1 MNAAFAWKMLDWA
14 AAAADRTEAG
24 GKGWQ
29 LGLLHR
35 YGLPVPD
42 GFVIPASICRGLMA
56 SAGIYNRVG
65 EVNDLVLEECRNAV
79 TRANLPAEFV
89 ELVRGELDR
98 RGWLDTPLAVRSS
111 ATSEDSAAAS
121 FAGIYRS
128 CLNMK
133 GLEQVLEAVCEVW
146 RSLWTLQ
153 AAVYRARFGVDEQD
167 AAMAV
172 VVMPLLPARAAG
184 IAFSCDPASGRDDQ
198 FVIHAQWGLGEALVS
213 GEADGDEYRLQENVH
228 DTMLSLVDRR
238 LGGKARW
245 TVTRAEGGTET
256 VAASR
261 EAVTTQVL
269 NESQAVTL
277 GELVRDAAFALDF
290 ARPFYDIEWV
300 WDGERFWLV
309 QARPVTAMA
318 RNTYPGL
325 AGQPTIWS
333 NGNTRD
339 VVPQPLSAMDW
350 CGSRRV
356 VNQILECGYRHAGY
370 PLLPG
375 AQRAALFNG
384 RLYLNL
390 SMLMWEAW
398 DGFGVQPAVI
408 NSMAGGHQPEI
419 AVPKETWRHRLRR
432 LRYIV
437 RYVSRVTPIRRR
449 AQRVAESALSLAH
462 MWRHEY
468 LPNDPDICGAMLVE
482 HTRMLRS
489 QSELGLLQGSGGAS
503 LAMLV
508 EKLEKFLPGESYS
521 IAASLL
527 AGGEPS
533 VTAQQGYELM
543 EIAALAS
550 KDASLRAWL
559 TAENRNDD
567 EWRSLPED
575 HPFRRRFAQFL
586 ERYGHRGVYETYWRQ
601 NRWYEEPGYLL
612 DNIADLLDVD
622 APALRARQERA
633 RAEAWNRVRQ
643 AIPWW
648 RRIGLQALV
657 NAAASECVQRELARS
672 SIIALA
678 GGCRPLL
685 LHVGRMLVAQGA
697 LVQASDI
704 FELTIPETCRAL
716 SGAVPPAAVAARVT
730 DRIARRREWDAHRA
744 PDVILEEQGVMS
756 VTQAAAVET
765 DAGSEALRGVAVG
778 AGVARGIARVIH
790 HPSDGRRLRKGD
802 ILVAPSTDPAWTPLF
817 LKAAGLVMETG
828 GYLSHGA
835 IVAREFAIPAV
846 VNLPGVLARV
856 RDGDLLEVD
865 GSNGR
870 VRILEA
876 AATVS
881 V

>member
-1 MNAAFAWKMLDWA
+1 VLDWT
-14 AAAADRTEAG
+14 AAAADRDEAG

-42 GFVIPASICRGLMA
+42 GFVIPASICRSLMHD
-56 SAGIYNRVG
+56 AGIYDRVG
-65 EVNDLVLEECRNAV
+65 EVNDLLLEGCRHAV
-79 TRANLPAEFV
+79 MRASLPTDFV
-89 ELVRGELDR
+89 ELIQGELAQ
-98 RGWLDTPLAVRSS
+98 RGWLNVPLAVRSS

-128 CLNMK
+128 CLNVK
-133 GLEQVLEAVCEVW
+133 GLDQVLEAICDVW

-153 AAVYRARFGVDEQD
+153 AAAYRTRFGISERD

-172 VVMPLLPARAAG
+172 VIMPLLPARAAG
-184 IAFSCDPASGRDDQ
+184 IAFSCDPMNGRDDQ
-198 FVIHAQWGLGEALVS
+198 LVIHAQWGLGEALVA

-228 DTMLSLVDRR
+228 DTTLALVERR
-238 LGGKARW
+238 LGSKSRRTAM
-245 TVTRAEGGTET
+245 RAEGGTKT
-256 VAASR
+256 VDANREEAA
-261 EAVTTQVL
+261 TQVL
-269 NESQAVTL
+269 NEAQAVAL

-290 ARPFYDIEWV
+290 ARPLYDVEWV
-300 WDGERFWLV
+300 WDGERFWIV

-339 VVPQPLSAMDW
+339 VVPLPLSAMDW
-350 CGSRRV
+350 CGMRRGI
-356 VNQILECGYRHAGY
+356 NEILGCGYRHAGY

-375 AQRAALFNG
+375 AQRATLFNG
-384 RLYLNL
+384 RVYLNL
-390 SMLMWEAW
+390 SLIMWEAW
-398 DGFGVQPAVI
+398 DGFEVSPAII
-408 NSMAGGHQPEI
+408 NHMAGGHQPEI
-419 AVPKETWRHRLRR
+419 AVPKETLRHHLRR

-449 AQRVAESALSLAH
+449 AQHVAESALSLAH

-468 LPNDPDICGAMLVE
+468 LPNDPEICRAMLIE

-489 QSELGLLQGSGGAS
+489 QSELGLLQGSGGGS
-503 LAMLV
+503 LSMLV

-533 VTAQQGYELM
+533 VTAQQGYELL
-543 EIAALAS
+543 EIAALAA
-550 KDASLRAWL
+550 KDASLRTWL
-559 TAENRNDD
+559 TAQDRNDD
-567 EWRSLPED
+567 EWRRLPDD

-586 ERYGHRGVYETYWRQ
+586 ERYGYRGVYESYWRQ

-622 APALRARQERA
+622 ASAMRARQERA
-633 RAEAWNRVRQ
+633 REEAWNKVLR

-648 RRIGLQALV
+648 RRLGLRALV
-657 NAAASECVQRELARS
+657 NAAANECVQRELARS
-672 SIIALA
+672 SLIAMTD
-678 GGCRPLL
+678 GCRPLL
-685 LHVGRMLVAQGA
+685 LHIGRMLVAEGA
-697 LVQASDI
+697 LAQAPDI
-704 FELTIPETCRAL
+704 FELTLPEVCRVL
-716 SGAVPPAAVAARVT
+716 SGAIPHAGAAARVA
-730 DRIARRREWDAHRA
+730 DRLERRRKWETERT
-744 PDVILEEQGVMS
+744 PDVILEEQDVAP
-756 VTQAAAVET
+756 AAAQAIPAKA
-765 DAGSEALRGVAVG
+765 DAGDDILRGVAVG

-790 HPSDGRRLRKGD
+790 HPLDGRRLQKGD

-865 GSNGR
+865 GRSGQ
-870 VRILEA
+870 VRILDQFA
-876 AATVS
+876 AEKG
-881 V
+881 